1 MIPQCEDT
9 FRVKVRNAQR
19 TVVPYSRD
27 AGLSLFHEGKS
38 QERAALHGVGK
49 GAAAFRGLGHLL
61 KLANR
66 FFEQAHL
73 AEGNTKVV
81 VRLEVFLFRA
91 HFAQLRAK
99 FVEDFLER
107 TMVYRAR
114 CAWRRGRSLGR
125 VLSCHRRRGSRI
137 GVSGWRRE
145 VAKTKLVDLVGEVGE
160 KLIGSKALIR
170 CGGRRGAVAYRRVP
184 VSGLWPRGRRVFV
197 LARDHHAPR

>member
-1 MIPQCEDT
+1 MIPQCEDP

-38 QERAALHGVGK
+38 QERAALHGVGERT
-49 GAAAFRGLGHLL
+49 AAFRGLGHLL

-73 AEGNTKVV
+73 AEGNTKAV

-145 VAKTKLVDLVGEVGE
+145 VAKTKLVGLGGEGGGEMVGRQS
-160 KLIGSKALIR
+160 LIPCR
-170 CGGRRGAVAYRRVP
+170 GGAG
-184 VSGLWPRGRRVFV
+184 G
-197 LARDHHAPR
+197 